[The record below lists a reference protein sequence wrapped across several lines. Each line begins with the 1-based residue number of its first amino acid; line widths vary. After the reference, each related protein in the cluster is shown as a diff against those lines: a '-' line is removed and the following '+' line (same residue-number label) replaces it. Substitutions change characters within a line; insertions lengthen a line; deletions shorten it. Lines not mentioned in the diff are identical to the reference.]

1 MAKRTKQDEDI
12 LWKMLESEMGMPE
25 VRELQG
31 YLEGRGDHF
40 EMGYGDLTIE
50 PYDARAGSSALFRLR
65 HAKIGET
72 LVSASTLRSVLHDLM
87 HYLRR

>member
-1 MAKRTKQDEDI
+1 MANRTKPDDDI
-12 LWKMLESEMGMPE
+12 LWKMLASELGMPE

-31 YLEGRGDHF
+31 YLDGRGDYF
-40 EMGYGDLTIE
+40 EMGYGELTIE
-50 PYDARAGSSALFRLR
+50 PYDARAGLSNLFKLR

-72 LVSASTLRSVLHDLM
+72 LVSASALRSVLHDLM